1 MTQEDKDYLLWR
13 CKTSW
18 HNKYHHYINE
28 WINNVIPTQLEYFRK
43 EMNNL
48 INRGIYKPMDLAT
61 EVTEENNLYENNN

>member
-1 MTQEDKDYLLWR
+1 MTQEDKNYLLWR

-28 WINNVIPTQLEYFRK
+28 WISNVLPTQLEYFRR

-48 INRGIYKPMDLAT
+48 INRGIYEPGR
-61 EVTEENNLYENNN
+61 

>member
-1 MTQEDKDYLLWR
+1 MTQEDKNYLLWR

-18 HNKYHHYINE
+18 HNKYYRYINE

-48 INRGIYKPMDLAT
+48 INRKIYDT
-61 EVTEENNLYENNN
+61 RR

>member
-1 MTQEDKDYLLWR
+1 MTQKDKDYLLWR

-28 WINNVIPTQLEYFRK
+28 WINNVLPNQLRYFRK

-48 INRGIYKPMDLAT
+48 INKGIYEPRR
-61 EVTEENNLYENNN
+61 